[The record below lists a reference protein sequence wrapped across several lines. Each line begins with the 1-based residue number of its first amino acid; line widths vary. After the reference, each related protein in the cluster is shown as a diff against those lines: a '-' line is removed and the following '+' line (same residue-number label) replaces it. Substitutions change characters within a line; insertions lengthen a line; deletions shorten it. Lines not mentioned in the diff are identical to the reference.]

1 MKPPNKSAVI
11 LVLFGVSTALFIA
24 PNFRLLMGH
33 AKSGDEGVISA
44 LTMTVRNFG
53 STMGV
58 ALFSTVFII
67 ATGFASGN
75 AGVTDPNGNAA
86 FHADFLLGCIIATNA
101 SSCFIHCAMRCS
113 TAFVR
118 SGLLG
123 FSFNVSNL

>member
-86 FHADFLLGCIIATNA
+86 FHADFLLGCIIAV
-101 SSCFIHCAMRCS
+101 IL
-113 TAFVR
+113 FV
-118 SGLLG
+118 SAV
-123 FSFNVSNL
+123 FSYEHTPFSEDSLINME